1 MPVAVLMEFPGRTA
15 EDYGRVMQHL
25 GADFVPPEGAISH
38 VSVAMEDALRVLDV
52 WETREQFDGFYEGQ
66 LKPALAAA
74 GVQATEP
81 KHREA
86 VGVMA
91 VDHLPTPAA

>member
-1 MPVAVLMEFPGRTA
+1 MPVAILMEFPGRTA
-15 EDYGRVMQHL
+15 EDYGRVMQQL

-52 WETREQFDGFYEGQ
+52 WETREQFDEFYAGRLRQ
-66 LKPALAAA
+66 AFAAA
-74 GVQATEP
+74 GVEATEP
-81 KHREA
+81 KYREA

-91 VDHLPTPAA
+91 VEHLPTPAA